1 MVAKLNTIDSS
12 KLVLKAKYDTDKSDL
27 EKKISDAD
35 KKTPDTTRLAKEKTV
50 YKAKITDIENEIP
63 SISGLATI
71 TAFASVKNKMPN
83 VNNPAK
89 EKTKTYCGGKRSDIK
104 SKFVTTV
111 DYHKFTKDI
120 IANNIKSEGLVNKST
135 ISEFI
140 NNADLDKKKSSNISS
155 KIRIKSRTR

>member
-1 MVAKLNTIDSS
+1 
-12 KLVLKAKYDTDKSDL
+12 
-27 EKKISDAD
+27 
-35 KKTPDTTRLAKEKTV
+35 
-50 YKAKITDIENEIP
+50 
-63 SISGLATI
+63 
-71 TAFASVKNKMPN
+71 MPN

-140 NNADLDKKKSSNISS
+140 NNADLDKKK
-155 KIRIKSRTR
+155 K